1 MARQRK
7 GKANR
12 DAGKRH
18 RRVWEE
24 RGQHGSG
31 VSADFRFFTSRPGWS
46 APLPE
51 AGSRT
56 LRLGRTHA
64 LRKSVWRHWTGTDS
78 RKPQQSLALES
89 DRRGSVGELPTAG
102 LGEEGREMPAVE
114 AGT

>member
-12 DAGKRH
+12 EARKRH
-18 RRVWEE
+18 RRAWVEV
-24 RGQHGSG
+24 SG
-31 VSADFRFFTSRPGWS
+31 GGTFHADFRMFTSRPGWE
-46 APLPE
+46 APLPR

-56 LRLGRTHA
+56 LTLGRTHA
-64 LRKSVWRHWTGTDS
+64 LRKSVWRHWTGADS